1 MKPAFAV
8 RELGQSI
15 WLDNIRRDELVSNEF
30 RRLIEEE
37 GITGVTS
44 NPTIFE
50 KAITGSLDYDAA
62 LRALVGEGADPVEI
76 FEALA
81 ARDLQDA
88 ADLLRPVYD
97 STDGGDGF
105 VSAEVSPLLANDTE
119 ATIREARRLWTMLD
133 RPNVMIKIPGT
144 HEGLAAIEECL
155 AEGININIT
164 LLFSVDRYEE
174 VIERY
179 FAALERRFH
188 AGEPID
194 RVASVASFFVSRVDT
209 AVDRII
215 DARVK
220 DLPDGPERQRWSA
233 IRGTIAIANAK
244 VAYQSFKQYFSG
256 DRWERLAERGARFQ
270 RPLWAS
276 TSTKD
281 PAYPDVYY
289 AEALIGPHTVDT
301 LPPQTLIAFN
311 DHGKAA
317 LTLEQGVDDARAR
330 LRELEALGISL
341 RDITDHLEREGVQS
355 FAASFE
361 SLMAAITARRD
372 AILGDRGVRH
382 TATLGPLKSPVAESM
397 MELQGMQFVRRLW
410 QRDGSIWSKDPE
422 HHKVARNRLGWLDS
436 IGTMT
441 ERIPELE
448 RFAAELRADGITHVV
463 LMGMGGSSLAPEV
476 LRETFGLAE
485 GAPDLLVLD
494 STDPLAI
501 ADLEASIDLER
512 TVFIASSKSGTTT
525 ETMAFLEY
533 FWAKRENGAQFAVIT
548 DPGSQLER
556 LGNELKFRRVFLNQ
570 PDIGGRYSAISYVG
584 MVPAA
589 AIGLDM
595 RRLLDRARGMADACR
610 PETPID
616 DNPGVCL
623 GAVLGRA
630 ARDGR
635 DKLTLVCSSGIA
647 SFGYWLEQLIAESTG
662 KQGRGVI
669 PVEGEPLGP
678 PQVYGTD
685 RLFVYLRLAD
695 GADEAQDGKVAAL
708 EAAGQP
714 VVRIALR
721 DVYDLG
727 GEFFRWEVATAT
739 AGALLGADP
748 FDEPNVQESKDNTR
762 RVLREYEQK
771 GALPQEKPLFSDG
784 IEVYAGPPAA
794 GLLRRTGDAAAGLR
808 RYLEECGP
816 GDYFAITAYLPKT
829 PQVERRL
836 QAIRTHVRDSR
847 RVATT
852 VGYGPR
858 FLHSTGQLH
867 KGGPPR
873 GVFLQLTHQ
882 ITTDMPVPGVPY
894 SFGVLELAQ
903 ALGDFQSLQSRRL
916 RAVRVDLGADIEA
929 GLARLEEMLT

>member
-1 MKPAFAV
+1 
-8 RELGQSI
+8 
-15 WLDNIRRDELVSNEF
+15 
-30 RRLIEEE
+30 
-37 GITGVTS
+37 
-44 NPTIFE
+44 
-50 KAITGSLDYDAA
+50 
-62 LRALVGEGADPVEI
+62 VGEGAAPVEI
-76 FEALA
+76 FDALA
-81 ARDLQDA
+81 AKDLQDA
-88 ADLLRPVYD
+88 ADMLRPVYD
-97 STDGGDGF
+97 RTNGGDGF

-119 ATIREARRLWTMLD
+119 ATIREARRLWAMLD

-144 HEGLAAIEECL
+144 REGLDAIEECL

-174 VIERY
+174 VMERY
-179 FAALERRFH
+179 VIALERRLH

-194 RVASVASFFVSRVDT
+194 RIASVASFFVSRVDT
-209 AVDRII
+209 AVDRIV
-215 DARVK
+215 DARLK
-220 DLPDGPERQRWSA
+220 DLPEGAERDRWQA
-233 IRGTIAIANAK
+233 LRGTIAIANAK
-244 VAYQSFKQYFSG
+244 VAYQTFKRYFSG
-256 DRWERLAERGARFQ
+256 DRWERLAERGARVQ

-276 TSTKD
+276 TGTKD
-281 PAYPDVYY
+281 PAYSDVYY
-289 AEALIGPHTVDT
+289 VEALIGPHTVDT
-301 LPPQTLIAFN
+301 LPPQTLAAFN
-311 DHGKAA
+311 DHGRVAP
-317 LTLEQGVDDARAR
+317 TLEQGVGEARAH
-330 LRELEALGISL
+330 LAELAALGVSL
-341 RDITDHLEREGVQS
+341 HDITDQLEREGVQS

-361 SLMAAITARRD
+361 SLMAAIAAKRD
-372 AILGDRGVRH
+372 ALLGDRGVRH
-382 TATLGPLKSPVAESM
+382 TASLGPLKSPVAESM

-410 QRDGSIWSKDPE
+410 QRDGSLWSKDPE
-422 HHKVARNRLGWLDS
+422 HHKVARNRLGWLES
-436 IGTMT
+436 FGTMA
-441 ERIPELE
+441 ERVPDLE
-448 RFAAELRADGITHVV
+448 QFAAELRADGITHVV

-476 LRETFGLAE
+476 LRETFGPAA

-501 ADLEASIDLER
+501 AGVEAAIDPEK

-533 FWAKRENGAQFAVIT
+533 FWAKREDGAQFAVIT
-548 DPGSQLER
+548 DAGSQLER
-556 LGNELKFRRVFLNQ
+556 LGKELKFRRVFLNQ

-589 AIGLDM
+589 AIGLDL
-595 RRLLDRARGMADACR
+595 RHLLDRARGMADACR
-610 PETPID
+610 PGTPID
-616 DNPGVCL
+616 ENPGVCL
-623 GAVLGRA
+623 GAVIGRA

-635 DKLTLVCSSGIA
+635 DKLTLVCSPGIA

-662 KQGRGVI
+662 KQGRGII
-669 PVEGEPLGP
+669 PVEGEALGP
-678 PQVYGTD
+678 PAVYGRD

-695 GADEAQDGKVAAL
+695 GADAEQDAKVAAL

-721 DVYDLG
+721 DAYDLG

-739 AGALLGADP
+739 AGALLGVDP

-784 IEVYAGPPAA
+784 VDVYAGQPAA
-794 GLLRRTGDAAAGLR
+794 NLLRRGGDAAAGLR
-808 RYLEECGP
+808 RFVEECGP
-816 GDYFAITAYLPKT
+816 GDYFAITAYLPKR
-829 PQVERRL
+829 PEIERRL
-836 QAIRTHVRDSR
+836 QAIRTRVRDAR
-847 RVATT
+847 HVATT

-882 ITTDMPVPGVPY
+882 ITMDMPVPGVPY

-903 ALGDFQSLQSRRL
+903 ALGDFQSFQTRRL
-916 RAVRVDLGADIEA
+916 RAVRVDLGADIEG
-929 GLARLEEMLT
+929 GLARLEEMLG